1 MGVSRLKNSVPW
13 LRYSPALDFG
23 GREPV
28 TLEEDF
34 LKVSRLWIKQ
44 DLQLFECMKSL
55 FFFFLLKE
63 WVGWEMESGD
73 FRKILQPQNYFLKK
87 EVLFWNHFKLT
98 EKLQDEYTG
107 LLYIQPDSSSFS
119 ILPHLPY
126 RPYCNFLSLSL
137 YICSRHICF
146 FLNHLKVRLHTILH

>member
-44 DLQLFECMKSL
+44 DLQLFECMRSF
-55 FFFFLLKE
+55 FFFFLP
-63 WVGWEMESGD
+63 SGRNYELVERWRVEILGK
-73 FRKILQPQNYFLKK
+73 FCNTKITFWKKKFYFEIISNLQKSCRNSTQDSYMSNQIPQ
-87 EVLFWNHFKLT
+87 VLVFCHIYLIVLIVIF
-98 EKLQDEYTG
+98 
-107 LLYIQPDSSSFS
+107 
-119 ILPHLPY
+119 
-126 RPYCNFLSLSL
+126 SLSL
-137 YICSRHICF
+137 CIYVVDIFVFSW
-146 FLNHLKVRLHTILH
+146 TI

>member
-63 WVGWEMESGD
+63 RVGWEMESGD

-119 ILPHLPY
+119 ILPHPSY
-126 RPYCNFLSLSL
+126 HPYCNSFSL
-137 YICSRHICF
+137 YICRHICF
-146 FLNHLKVRLHTILH
+146 FLSHLKVRLHTMLH